1 MLRLGKI
8 KHLENMEVIKNWAI
22 RPKKKFFK
30 RFIFLGFSEN
40 GILLIWIFEKDL
52 SLKPKPN
59 ECSKIYVNN

>member
-8 KHLENMEVIKNWAI
+8 KLLENPPADIDHAEL
-22 RPKKKFFK
+22 
-30 RFIFLGFSEN
+30 FLGFSEN